1 MFRYNAPYVASLN
14 MTPAKAFI
22 NKSNISNHYSLFLN
36 LHGISPFCYR
46 YRQND
51 VVHCRHVER
60 NEMES
65 RHLLCNYLFLRGFP
79 PG

>member
-51 VVHCRHVER
+51 VKR
-60 NEMES
+60 NQS
-65 RHLLCNYLFLRGFP
+65 LQHSQFKQPFSGISY
-79 PG
+79 